1 MASFKVSNLVQLQ
14 INSQDSS
21 TGAITVDGEDVAT
34 GDTSLEVE
42 ISDNVQDVEQETVFT
57 VSRITG
63 EIAILDYD
71 ALFVSTMD
79 NSNTVEDAMVN
90 REKVYVQVELIDGIM
105 QDGSGTQWLEVRPV
119 VMPTTAIE
127 SDEDLVKGM
136 LNFNHSDFSGV
147 QRPV

>member
-21 TGAITVDGEDVAT
+21 TGAITVDGEDVST
-34 GDTSLEVE
+34 GDTSVDVE

-71 ALFVSTMD
+71 ALFVDTM
-79 NSNTVEDAMVN
+79 NSSNTVEDAMVN
-90 REKVYVQVELIDGIM
+90 RNKIYVQMEVVDGII
-105 QDGSGTQWLEVRPV
+105 QDGSGNQWLQVRPV

-136 LNFNHSDFSGV
+136 LTFNHSDFSGV
-147 QRPV
+147 QRPA

>member
-34 GDTSLEVE
+34 GDTSLDVE

-57 VSRITG
+57 VSRMTG
-63 EIAILDYD
+63 ELAILDYD
-71 ALFVSTMD
+71 ALFVDTM
-79 NSNTVEDAMVN
+79 NSSNTVEDAMVN
-90 REKVYVQVELIDGIM
+90 RNKVYVQVELEGGVM
-105 QDGSGTQWLEVRPV
+105 QDGNGNQWFEVRPV

-136 LNFNHSDFSGV
+136 LTFNHSDFSGV
-147 QRPV
+147 QRPA